1 MSPKRKSSSST
12 MRNHGNIVS
21 HTHKNTNSPENKLK
35 VMGDCVLTNREFEI
49 TVMKKLSKLQENLER
64 HFNELRNK
72 INEQKEYITKETET
86 LKKNQTNSEAKEFN
100 K

>member
-1 MSPKRKSSSST
+1 M
-12 MRNHGNIVS
+12 VS
-21 HTHKNTNSPENKLK
+21 QKENGNSPETKVK
-35 VMGDCVLTNREFEI
+35 VMEDYDLTDREFKI
-49 TVMKKLSKLQENLER
+49 AVMKKLSKLQENLER